1 MNEAVD
7 LLEKTEVIFVYGL
20 GASSLVAQD
29 IYQKFTRLG
38 RTVFTTLD
46 HHLFASMLGSTEKPS
61 VFIVISNS
69 GTNKEAST
77 LADLAKQQGIPIIS
91 ITQDEKSVI
100 GEKSDIVLQT
110 SSGEDVPLR
119 SAATVSLVAQL
130 YVVDVLFFA
139 YAAKNYKETLEKIQI
154 SRKNVERLKE

>member
-1 MNEAVD
+1 MKPLICWKNRSNFCLWVGC
-7 LLEKTEVIFVYGL
+7 IFVGCSRYL
-20 GASSLVAQD
+20 S
-29 IYQKFTRLG
+29 KFTRLG

-100 GEKSDIVLQT
+100 GEKVI
-110 SSGEDVPLR
+110 SSSKPLVGK
-119 SAATVSLVAQL
+119 TCH
-130 YVVDVLFFA
+130 
-139 YAAKNYKETLEKIQI
+139 
-154 SRKNVERLKE
+154 

>member
-1 MNEAVD
+1 M
-7 LLEKTEVIFVYGL
+7 
-20 GASSLVAQD
+20 VAQD

-77 LADLAKQQGIPIIS
+77 LADLAKQQGIPIVS

-100 GEKSDIVLQT
+100 GEKVISSSKPLVGRRAIEKCGYCFLGGTIVC
-110 SSGEDVPLR
+110 SR
-119 SAATVSLVAQL
+119 C
-130 YVVDVLFFA
+130 FIFA
-139 YAAKNYKETLEKIQI
+139 YAAKTI
-154 SRKNVERLKE
+154 RKP

>member
-1 MNEAVD
+1 MK
-7 LLEKTEVIFVYGL
+7 LLICWKNRSNFVYGL

-77 LADLAKQQGIPIIS
+77 LADLAKQQGI
-91 ITQDEKSVI
+91 
-100 GEKSDIVLQT
+100 L
-110 SSGEDVPLR
+110 LL
-119 SAATVSLVAQL
+119 VSHKM
-130 YVVDVLFFA
+130 
-139 YAAKNYKETLEKIQI
+139 KNQ
-154 SRKNVERLKE
+154 